1 MTGKWQVDFS
11 SLQGLSK
18 FPCVL
23 RTGNSMFKIKS
34 SARLALT
41 LGLGV
46 SALVLLAI
54 TLELIPNPQNRIIKS
69 RTSLVKLLIVDVTT
83 LAETKRMSD
92 LSVLFRRA
100 VAVEKDLVSIGLKRG
115 MDDVYLTKTHELH
128 ETYASR
134 ENSQDK
140 QVFSAPVFL
149 NLKKWAE
156 LEVVFREMDVKR
168 AFGIPL
174 YPFGIVLFLFSSI
187 TLMAWAVLGK
197 TFNYLNPS
205 NVVPDR
211 VKSALDTLAEGLV
224 LIAPGGE
231 IAHLNEAF
239 ARIINVKDD
248 RILGTKLDDLNWA
261 PENESLGADFP
272 WVICQ
277 KTKERV
283 CGEIIQLKMLGS
295 PIRKFV
301 VNATPI
307 KGKGNSIRGALVSF
321 DDVTAIE
328 NKNAELARV
337 ILSLRSS
344 RDEVERQNEKL
355 NFLASFDPLTKCLNR
370 RAFFSRFEKDW
381 NDNET
386 DDISVMMID
395 VDHFKLI
402 NDNHGHSIGDEVLRR
417 MGELLRE
424 VVSSHGLV
432 CRYGGEE
439 FVVLLTG
446 VKFEKCLEIAEQ
458 IRSCLQGAMVEGVQF
473 TASIGVSSR
482 GFGAMD
488 PQHMLDQADES
499 LYDAKKSGRNQI
511 VRFDQR
517 PEDFEKEDSQAGLT
531 REEFTKEIPY
541 SAVTGLL
548 SALSFRCSTTA
559 QHSIRVADLC
569 VGVGERM
576 LGKRDLY
583 RLEIAALLHDI
594 GKIGVPDSILNKPGP
609 LTANE
614 WKVMEK
620 HDQIGVEIVRSAFG
634 SDKIAGVIESHHYC
648 FHNRGESDC
657 DRNET
662 IPLAGRIINVC
673 DAFDSMTDE
682 RVYRAPMSD
691 FEALQEIVKNTPAQ
705 FDVDVVKG
713 LLTYLQEGHSINPQE
728 PLEVIPPITDSM
740 ETHIV
745 ELFEAIELADVD
757 GIKRTVDLLKNETL
771 NSDRVCDVT
780 NRLSVA
786 IESEDEDIER
796 VLKLANEVIHE
807 CRNRKSGPMISPLEA
822 LADSSKEMV

>member
-1 MTGKWQVDFS
+1 
-11 SLQGLSK
+11 
-18 FPCVL
+18 
-23 RTGNSMFKIKS
+23 MFKIKS

-54 TLELIPNPQNRIIKS
+54 TLELIPNPQNQIIKS

-83 LAETKRMSD
+83 LAESKQVGD
-92 LSVLFRRA
+92 LSVLFRRS

-115 MDDVYLTKTHELH
+115 TDGGYLASTDKLH

-134 ENSQDK
+134 ADLEDL

-149 NLKKWAE
+149 NRKKWAD
-156 LEVVFREMDVKR
+156 LEVVFRKMDVKR
-168 AFGIPL
+168 AFGFPI
-174 YPFGIVLFLFSSI
+174 YPFGIVLFLFSTI

-248 RILGTKLDDLNWA
+248 KILGTKLDDLNWA
-261 PENESLGADFP
+261 PENESLGANFP

-283 CGEIIQLKMLGS
+283 CGEIIQLKILGS

-307 KGKGNSIRGALVSF
+307 KGKGNSVRGALVSF

-370 RAFFSRFEKDW
+370 RAFFNRFEKDW

-386 DDISVMMID
+386 GDISVMMID
-395 VDHFKLI
+395 VDHFKHI
-402 NDNHGHSIGDEVLRR
+402 NDNHGHSIGDEVLRT
-417 MGELLRE
+417 MGELLRR
-424 VVSSHGLV
+424 VVSADGLV

-446 VKFEKCLEIAEQ
+446 VKFEKCMAIAEQ
-458 IRSCLQGAMVEGVQF
+458 IRLGLQEAMVEGVRF

-482 GFGAMD
+482 DFGAMD

-517 PEDFEKEDSQAGLT
+517 PVEFLQEDSQAGLT

-614 WKVMEK
+614 WKIMEK

-634 SDKIAGVIESHHYC
+634 SDKIAAIIESHHHC
-648 FHNRGESDC
+648 FHNRGEPDG
-657 DRNET
+657 DINGT

-673 DAFDSMTDE
+673 DAFDSMTDD
-682 RVYRAPMSD
+682 RVYRAPISD
-691 FEALQEIVKNTPAQ
+691 FDALQEIVKNTPAQ
-705 FDVDVVKG
+705 FDVDVVKE
-713 LLTYLQEGHSINPQE
+713 LLTYLQEGHSITPQE
-728 PLEVIPPITDSM
+728 STEAIPPITDST
-740 ETHIV
+740 ESHLV
-745 ELFEAIELADVD
+745 ELFEAIELQDVE
-757 GIKRTVDLLKNETL
+757 GIKRTVGLLKDETF
-771 NSDRVCDVT
+771 NGGGVGEVT

-796 VLKLANEVIHE
+796 VLKLANEVIDE
-807 CRNRKSGPMISPLEA
+807 CRNWKSGHVMRPINAVAESTGE
-822 LADSSKEMV
+822 VI

>member
-1 MTGKWQVDFS
+1 
-11 SLQGLSK
+11 
-18 FPCVL
+18 
-23 RTGNSMFKIKS
+23 MFKIKS

-54 TLELIPNPQNRIIKS
+54 TLELVPNPQNQIIKS

-83 LAETKRMSD
+83 LAETKRMGD
-92 LSVLFRRA
+92 LSVLFRRS

-115 MDDVYLTKTHELH
+115 VDGGYLTSTDKLH
-128 ETYASR
+128 ETYVSR
-134 ENSQDK
+134 NKPQDL

-149 NLKKWAE
+149 NRKKWAQ
-156 LEVVFREMDVKR
+156 LEVVFRKMDVKR
-168 AFGIPL
+168 AFGFPV

-248 RILGTKLDDLNWA
+248 KVLGTKLDDFNWA
-261 PENESLGADFP
+261 PENESLGSNFP

-381 NDNET
+381 NDSGT
-386 DDISVMMID
+386 GDIAVMMID
-395 VDHFKLI
+395 VDHFKQI
-402 NDNHGHSIGDEVLRR
+402 NDNHGHSIGDEVLKNL
-417 MGELLRE
+417 GELLRGI
-424 VVSSHGLV
+424 VSSYGLV

-446 VKFEKCLEIAEQ
+446 VKFEKCMAIAER
-458 IRSCLQGAMVEGVQF
+458 IRSEVQNSKVDGVDF

-482 GFGAMD
+482 HFGAMD

-499 LYDAKKSGRNQI
+499 LYDAKKNGRNQI

-517 PEDFEKEDSQAGLT
+517 PVNFSKEDSQSGLT

-614 WKVMEK
+614 WTVMEK

-634 SDKIAGVIESHHYC
+634 SDKIASVIEAHHNC

-657 DRNET
+657 DINDPV
-662 IPLAGRIINVC
+662 PLAGRIIDVC

-705 FDVDVVKG
+705 FDVDVVKE
-713 LLTYLQEGHSINPQE
+713 LLTYLQEGHSITPQE
-728 PLEVIPPITDSM
+728 SLKAIPPITDSM

-745 ELFEAIELADVD
+745 ELFQAIELEDVE
-757 GIKRTVDLLKNETL
+757 GIKRTVDLLKDETL
-771 NSDRVCDVT
+771 KGDGVNEVT

-807 CRNRKSGPMISPLEA
+807 CRNWKAGHLVNPLDA
-822 LADSSKEMV
+822 MADSTGEMV

>member
-1 MTGKWQVDFS
+1 
-11 SLQGLSK
+11 
-18 FPCVL
+18 
-23 RTGNSMFKIKS
+23 MFKIKS
-34 SARLALT
+34 STRLALT

-46 SALVLLAI
+46 SALVLLAV
-54 TLELIPNPQNRIIKS
+54 TLELIPNPQNQIIKS

-83 LAETKRMSD
+83 LAESKQVKD
-92 LSVLFRRA
+92 LSVLFRRS

-115 MDDVYLTKTHELH
+115 TDGGYLASTDKLH

-134 ENSQDK
+134 ANLEDL

-149 NLKKWAE
+149 NRKKWAD
-156 LEVVFREMDVKR
+156 LEVVFRKMDVKR
-168 AFGIPL
+168 AFGFPI
-174 YPFGIVLFLFSSI
+174 YPFGIVLFLFSTI

-248 RILGTKLDDLNWA
+248 KILGTKLDDLNWA
-261 PENESLGADFP
+261 PENESLGMNFP

-283 CGEIIQLKMLGS
+283 CGEIVQLKMLGS

-307 KGKGNSIRGALVSF
+307 KGKGNSVRGALVSF

-370 RAFFSRFEKDW
+370 RAFFNRFEKDW

-386 DDISVMMID
+386 GDISVMMID
-395 VDHFKLI
+395 VDHFKHI
-402 NDNHGHSIGDEVLRR
+402 NDNHGHSIGDEVLRT
-417 MGELLRE
+417 MGELLRG
-424 VVSSHGLV
+424 VVSADGLV

-446 VKFEKCLEIAEQ
+446 VKFEKCMAIAEQ
-458 IRSCLQGAMVEGVQF
+458 IRLGLQEAMVEGVRF

-482 GFGAMD
+482 DFGAMD

-517 PEDFEKEDSQAGLT
+517 PVDFSQEDSQAGLT

-614 WKVMEK
+614 WKIMEK

-634 SDKIAGVIESHHYC
+634 SDKIAAIIESHHHC
-648 FHNRGESDC
+648 FHNRGEPDC
-657 DRNET
+657 DINGS

-682 RVYRAPMSD
+682 RVYRAPISD
-691 FEALQEIVKNTPAQ
+691 FDALQEIVKNTPAQ
-705 FDVDVVKG
+705 FDADVVKE
-713 LLTYLQEGHSINPQE
+713 LLTYLQEGHSITPQE
-728 PLEVIPPITDSM
+728 SIEAIPPITDSM
-740 ETHIV
+740 ESHIV
-745 ELFEAIELADVD
+745 ELFQAIELQDVE
-757 GIKRTVDLLKNETL
+757 GIKRTVDLLKDETL
-771 NSDRVCDVT
+771 NGSGVGEITD
-780 NRLSVA
+780 RLSVA

-796 VLKLANEVIHE
+796 VLRLANEVIHE
-807 CRNRKSGPMISPLEA
+807 CRNWKLGHGMRPIDAVAESTGE
-822 LADSSKEMV
+822 VV

>member
-1 MTGKWQVDFS
+1 
-11 SLQGLSK
+11 
-18 FPCVL
+18 
-23 RTGNSMFKIKS
+23 MFKIKS

-54 TLELIPNPQNRIIKS
+54 TLELIPNPQSQIIKS

-83 LAETKRMSD
+83 LAETKRIGD
-92 LSVLFRRA
+92 LSVLFRRS

-115 MDDVYLTKTHELH
+115 LDDAYLTSTDKQH
-128 ETYASR
+128 ETSATGQ
-134 ENSQDK
+134 NVQDL

-149 NLKKWAE
+149 NRKKWAE
-156 LEVVFREMDVKR
+156 LEVVFGEMDVKR
-168 AFGIPL
+168 AFGVPI

-224 LIAPGGE
+224 LMAPSGE
-231 IAHLNEAF
+231 IAHVNEAF

-248 RILGTKLDDLNWA
+248 KILGTKLDDLNWA
-261 PENESLGADFP
+261 PENEFLGANFP
-272 WVICQ
+272 WVVCQ

-307 KGKGNSIRGALVSF
+307 KGKGNTIRGALVSF

-337 ILSLRSS
+337 ILSLRNS

-355 NFLASFDPLTKCLNR
+355 NFLASFDSLTKCLNR

-381 NDNET
+381 KDNET
-386 DDISVMMID
+386 GDISIMMID
-395 VDHFKLI
+395 VDHFKHI
-402 NDNHGHSIGDEVLRR
+402 NDNHGHSIGDEVLKT
-417 MGELLRE
+417 MGMILRE
-424 VVSSHGLV
+424 IVASRGLV

-446 VKFEKCLEIAEQ
+446 VKFETCLEIAEQ
-458 IRSCLQGAMVEGVQF
+458 IRSGLQDALVGGVRF

-482 GFGAMD
+482 RFGAMD

-517 PEDFEKEDSQAGLT
+517 PENISKEDSQAGLT

-569 VGVGERM
+569 VGVGERI

-609 LTANE
+609 LTAKE
-614 WKVMEK
+614 WKLMEK

-634 SDKIAGVIESHHYC
+634 SDKIADVIESHHSC

-657 DRNET
+657 VSKET
-662 IPLAGRIINVC
+662 MPLAGRIINVC

-691 FEALQEIVKNTPAQ
+691 FEAIQEIIKHTPSQ
-705 FDVDVVKG
+705 FDVEVVKG
-713 LLTYLQEGHSINPQE
+713 LLTYLQEGHTVSQQE

-745 ELFEAIELADVD
+745 ELFQAIELADVD
-757 GIKRTVDLLKNETL
+757 GIKRTVDLLKDETL
-771 NSDRVCDVT
+771 NGDGVCNVT
-780 NRLSVA
+780 NRLSMA

-796 VLKLANEVIHE
+796 VLRLANEVMHE
-807 CRNRKSGPMISPLEA
+807 CRNRKSGQVMSPPVVLS
-822 LADSSKEMV
+822 DPSTEMV

>member
-1 MTGKWQVDFS
+1 
-11 SLQGLSK
+11 
-18 FPCVL
+18 
-23 RTGNSMFKIKS
+23 MFKIKS

-46 SALVLLAI
+46 AALVLLTI
-54 TLELIPNPQNRIIKS
+54 TLELIPNPQNQIVKS

-83 LAETKRMSD
+83 LAESKQIDD
-92 LSVLFRRA
+92 LSVLFRRS
-100 VAVEKDLVSIGLKRG
+100 VAVEKDLLSIGLKRG
-115 MDDVYLTKTHELH
+115 TDGSYLASTDKLH
-128 ETYASR
+128 ETYVSR
-134 ENSQDK
+134 INPADT

-149 NLKKWAE
+149 NRKKWAE

-168 AFGIPL
+168 AFGFPV

-224 LIAPGGE
+224 LISPGGE

-248 RILGTKLDDLNWA
+248 KILGTKLDDFNWA
-261 PENESLGADFP
+261 PENESLGANYP

-344 RDEVERQNEKL
+344 RDEVERQNEQL

-381 NDNET
+381 NDSGTE
-386 DDISVMMID
+386 DIAVMMID
-395 VDHFKLI
+395 VDHFKQI
-402 NDNHGHSIGDEVLRR
+402 NDNHGHSIGDEVLRK
-417 MGELLRE
+417 MGDLLRG
-424 VVSSHGLV
+424 VVSSDGLV

-446 VKFEKCLEIAEQ
+446 VKFEKCMAIAER
-458 IRSCLQGAMVEGVQF
+458 IRSGLQETKVEGVSF
-473 TASIGVSSR
+473 TASVGVSSR
-482 GFGAMD
+482 EFGAMD

-499 LYDAKKSGRNQI
+499 LYDAKKNGRNQI

-517 PEDFEKEDSQAGLT
+517 PVDFLKEDSQAGLT

-576 LGKRDLY
+576 LGNRDLY

-609 LTANE
+609 LTPDE

-634 SDKIAGVIESHHYC
+634 SDKIAAIIESHHYC
-648 FHNRGESDC
+648 FHNRGESNSDLSG
-657 DRNET
+657 T
-662 IPLAGRIINVC
+662 VPLAGRIINVC
-673 DAFDSMTDE
+673 DAFDSMTNE

-705 FDVDVVKG
+705 FDVDVVKE
-713 LLTYLQEGHSINPQE
+713 LLTYLQQGHSITPNELVESIPQ
-728 PLEVIPPITDSM
+728 ITDSM
-740 ETHIV
+740 ESHIV
-745 ELFEAIELADVD
+745 ELFEAIELQDIE
-757 GIKRTVDLLKNETL
+757 GIKRTVNLLKEETL
-771 NSDRVCDVT
+771 NGDGVCEVT

-807 CRNRKSGPMISPLEA
+807 CRSWKSGHVMKPL
-822 LADSSKEMV
+822 DEMVDYTGEVV